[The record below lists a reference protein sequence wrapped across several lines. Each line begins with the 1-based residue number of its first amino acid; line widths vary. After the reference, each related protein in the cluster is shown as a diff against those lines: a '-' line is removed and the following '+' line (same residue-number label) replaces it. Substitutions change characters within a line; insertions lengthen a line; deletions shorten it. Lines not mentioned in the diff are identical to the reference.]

1 MKLLYAYK
9 NGNYNVK
16 IYEDGTKI
24 RMTEDDYFKAEF
36 PENIDIKISDKCDMG
51 CEFCHEGS
59 TTNGLNAHF
68 DWKFLNTLKRGTEL
82 AIGGGNVF
90 ENTSLE
96 YFMKR
101 CKDNNVIANL
111 TLHQDHFLSEN
122 YHTNVKVLQSKGL
135 LNGVGVSYNPSQV
148 DLLINKFETDED
160 YKKLKKNCVIHVING
175 IHSFDEIMK
184 LANKDFKILFLG
196 YKQLRRGI
204 TFLTKH
210 DLEIQ
215 QKQKEIYDNMEDI
228 IKAFKVVSFD
238 NLAIEQINMKRM
250 FTDEQWEEFYMGD
263 DGQFTM
269 YIDLVKGQY
278 ALNSTSLDRFDIKE
292 NIIDMFSHVNSLRK

>member
-1 MKLLYAYK
+1 MKLLHTYT

-24 RMTEDDYFKAEF
+24 RMTEDEYFKAEF

-59 TTNGLNAHF
+59 TLNGNNANF
-68 DWKFLNTLKRGTEL
+68 DWAFLNTLKKGTEL

-90 ENTSLE
+90 ENPHLE

-101 CKDNNVIANL
+101 CVESGIIANL
-111 TLHQDHFLSEN
+111 TLHQNHFLSDD
-122 YHTNVKVLQSKGL
+122 YHTSVKKLQSKRL
-135 LNGVGVSYNPSQV
+135 LHGIGVSYNPSQV
-148 DLLINKFETDED
+148 DLLIEKFETDEN
-160 YKKLKKNCVIHVING
+160 YKRLKNNCVIHVING
-175 IHSFDEIMK
+175 IHSFEDIMK
-184 LANKDFKILFLG
+184 LSNMNFKILFLG

-210 DLEIQ
+210 DFEIQ
-215 QKQKEIYDNMEDI
+215 QKQQEIYDNMDTI
-228 IKAFKVVSFD
+228 IKSFKVVSFD

-250 FTDEQWEEFYMGD
+250 FTDEQWEQFYMGD

-269 YIDLVKGQY
+269 YIDLVKGEY
-278 ALNSTSLDRFDIKE
+278 ALNSTALNRFDMKD
-292 NIIDMFSHVNSLRK
+292 NITEMFQHVNSLRQ